1 MILAIFFG
9 ALICFIAIPVYGLR
23 DKGFVGGLGGVA
35 ANFIFGLRQYV
46 DLMHAEELTQNV
58 IKVLTRAG
66 FTLSERCN
74 IRPRSFDLAA
84 RRKSILLLLRVF
96 SNVDGLSAE
105 TARAMQTLSSYLHGS
120 PLVIGSKSRNNAL
133 EDGVA
138 YFRHG
143 IPSINIA
150 TLHDCVIEG
159 VPPLVHAAP
168 GGLYVKIDGERLKS
182 VRTARSISLGELA
195 AELGISRRTVSK
207 YENEEMDTSIDVV
220 LRLEEL
226 LGSELICPIRI
237 LSTVGAVANRS
248 GWACA
253 PGRMGSPEPLEQPE
267 QPEQPEQ
274 NEVSLLLTPLGFLV
288 FPAKRAPFTAVSDD
302 NEHNM
307 VLTGFSTYNRTM
319 VRNAHLMSSIS
330 TVAGTKSVYIVKG
343 RCRCT
348 QIDGTAVIEE
358 SELAKIDDHD
368 DVVQLIHERSIDRG
382 DMT

>member
-1 MILAIFFG
+1 
-9 ALICFIAIPVYGLR
+9 
-23 DKGFVGGLGGVA
+23 
-35 ANFIFGLRQYV
+35 
-46 DLMHAEELTQNV
+46 MHAEELTQNV

-66 FTLSERCN
+66 FMLSERCN

-105 TARAMQTLSSYLHGS
+105 TARAMRTLSSYLHGS
-120 PLVIGSKSRNNAL
+120 PLIIGGRSRNNAL

-159 VPPLVHAAP
+159 VPPLAHAAP

-237 LSTVGAVANRS
+237 LSTVATVTNRS
-248 GWACA
+248 ERACVPGRMEQLE
-253 PGRMGSPEPLEQPE
+253 PGRMGSPEQLE

-288 FPAKRAPFTAVSDD
+288 FPAKRAPFSAVSDD
-302 NEHNM
+302 SEHNM
-307 VLTGFSTYNRTM
+307 LLTGFSTYNRTM

-358 SELAKIDDHD
+358 NELAKIDDHD
-368 DVVQLIHERSIDRG
+368 DVVQLIRERSIDRG

>member
-1 MILAIFFG
+1 MEG
-9 ALICFIAIPVYGLR
+9 GLR
-23 DKGFVGGLGGVA
+23 QT
-35 ANFIFGLRQYV
+35 FIFGLRQYV

-66 FTLSERCN
+66 FMLSERCN

-105 TARAMQTLSSYLHGS
+105 TARAMRTLSIYLHGS
-120 PLVIGSKSRNNAL
+120 PLIIGSRSRNNAL

-159 VPPLVHAAP
+159 VPPLAHAAP

-237 LSTVGAVANRS
+237 LSTAETVANRS
-248 GWACA
+248 ERACA
-253 PGRMGSPEPLEQPE
+253 PGQLEQLEQPGRMGSPEHLE

-288 FPAKRAPFTAVSDD
+288 FPAKRAPFSAVSDD
-302 NEHNM
+302 SEHNM
-307 VLTGFSTYNRTM
+307 LLTGFSTYNRTM

-358 SELAKIDDHD
+358 NELAKIDDHD
-368 DVVQLIHERSIDRG
+368 DVVQLIRERSIDRG

>member
-1 MILAIFFG
+1 MWAVDAASEWDQFRRL
-9 ALICFIAIPVYGLR
+9 VHR
-23 DKGFVGGLGGVA
+23 DPT
-35 ANFIFGLRQYV
+35 FIFGLRQYV

-120 PLVIGSKSRNNAL
+120 PLVIGSRSRNSAL

-159 VPPLVHAAP
+159 VPPLAHAAP
-168 GGLYVKIDGERLKS
+168 GGLYVKIDGERLKG

-207 YENEEMDTSIDVV
+207 YENEEMDSSIDVV

-237 LSTVGAVANRS
+237 LSTVDTVANRS
-248 GWACA
+248 ERACA
-253 PGRMGSPEPLEQPE
+253 PGRIGSPEELEQPG
-267 QPEQPEQ
+267 QPEQ

-302 NEHNM
+302 SEHNTL
-307 VLTGFSTYNRTM
+307 LTGFSTYNRTM

-343 RCRCT
+343 GCRCT